1 MYRWY
6 ILDTKEHKE
15 GSRNGTSEKEIESK
29 LSKNLTDYINIWI
42 IMYNIYKSSSL
53 FHSLPM
59 FYYSKITIGL
69 FGK

>member
-15 GSRNGTSEKEIESK
+15 GSRNGTSEKGIESK

-53 FHSLPM
+53 FHSLSM